1 MKRTHLTRILTALA
15 LVAIAAPAL
24 AQSESW
30 RIPTT
35 RRNVD
40 FVADG
45 RLVDVSVLVDGST
58 APLFMKPGTW
68 DKQYF
73 QAFQGRNYSLQ
84 LRNNTGRRI
93 GVLIAVD
100 GLNVVNGERSSLS
113 NREPMYVLDPWESAT
128 IKGWRSSLNQVR
140 RFVFVDEERSYAERT
155 GQANGDMGWIR
166 VLSFNEVRPLAWA
179 PWNQP
184 KVRENET
191 RPYGY
196 DDKDGRGDAPR
207 AQADEAPAPPARE
220 LTRDQAGRIQK
231 SEPRANYGAPAPE
244 SNPGT
249 GWGEQKWDPVQQT
262 QFVAERIAT
271 DRITL
276 RYEYASGLRALGIN
290 IRRPRTFERE
300 NGEMG
305 FAQPPRW

>member
-1 MKRTHLTRILTALA
+1 MKTNHLTRILAVLALA
-15 LVAIAAPAL
+15 ATAAPAF

-30 RIPTT
+30 RIPVA
-35 RRNVD
+35 RGVD
-40 FVADG
+40 YVADG
-45 RLVDVSVLVDGST
+45 RLVDVSVLVDGAKS
-58 APLFMKPGTW
+58 PLFLRPGTW
-68 DKQYF
+68 DKRYF
-73 QAFQGRNYSLQ
+73 QAFQGRNYALQ

-113 NREPMYVLDPWESAT
+113 NHEPMYVLDPWENAT
-128 IKGWRSSLNQVR
+128 IKGWRTSLSQVR

-184 KVRENET
+184 KVRENES
-191 RPYGY
+191 RPYNY
-196 DDKDGRGDAPR
+196 NDERRERGDEPR
-207 AQADEAPAPPARE
+207 AQAEGAPAAPSRE
-220 LTRDQAGRIQK
+220 LARDQAGRVGK
-231 SEPRANYGAPAPE
+231 SEPQANWSAPAPE

-249 GWGEQKWDPVQQT
+249 GWGERKWDPVQQT
-262 QFVAERIAT
+262 EFVAERNAT

-290 IRRPRTFERE
+290 LRKPRTFERE